1 MPWGSGA
8 WTATTHQAAGWVG
21 AGRTERRKGGLTRW
35 HRHHVQSGCSR
46 QPPACCTA
54 PAACASPCH
63 RRCSPPGLAQMP
75 AAEAEAAIK
84 WPCAVWS
91 DSQFRTPLQIYLW
104 MGPIIHGKV
113 RTSRDVVG
121 RKFKLLCAL
130 ISVCSEN
137 SLPCSIFHHFSNLA
151 VTGMIS
157 YYTSGRSE

>member
-1 MPWGSGA
+1 M
-8 WTATTHQAAGWVG
+8 G

-35 HRHHVQSGCSR
+35 HRHHVQSSCSR

-84 WPCAVWS
+84 RPCAVWS

-130 ISVCSEN
+130 ISVCLFRKFTSMFYFS
-137 SLPCSIFHHFSNLA
+137 SLLQPSSHRHDLILH
-151 VTGMIS
+151 IW
-157 YYTSGRSE
+157 EI